1 MAGVFTI
8 QLHLS
13 RLSQNKNQCLQAFI
27 RLIQSILISFEKVL
41 EWLKYSRSL
50 HDLREFS
57 DI

>member
-1 MAGVFTI
+1 MTGVLTI

-13 RLSQNKNQCLQAFI
+13 RLSQNKNQRLQALI
-27 RLIQSILISFEKVL
+27 CLIQSILISFEKAL

-50 HDLREFS
+50 HDLRGFS